1 MSVSN
6 AHELSATDAL
16 TKIRAGLLS
25 SADLV
30 KACLA
35 RIEATDGELQAWTR
49 VDAERAL
56 ARAEEMDA
64 MRRAGRA
71 VGPLHGI
78 PVGLKDI
85 IDTRDMP
92 TERGTPIFA
101 GRQPEADA
109 ALVDRLME
117 AGAVILGKTV
127 TTELAFMNPSATRNP
142 HNVDFS
148 PGGSS
153 AGSAAAVAACQVP
166 LAVGTQTN
174 GSVIRP
180 ASYCGTFGFK
190 PTRGVI
196 SRRGVLQTS
205 ENLDQI
211 GVFGRTLEDV
221 SLMSDVLGGYD
232 PADGLSFARPRPA
245 VLEGCRSDVPIEP
258 VFAIFDGLSYDDRME
273 TAAREG
279 LDEVAAALGAQ
290 VERVPAPEN
299 IADLI
304 EAQRILQEHEISRN
318 LDAVFAANWDK
329 LSPALQTAAERGKTV
344 SESQYGNA
352 LAMMN
357 GAIAYFES
365 FFKDYDAVIT
375 LGATGEAP
383 RFDSGITGDPV
394 FCTIWTLCGLPSV
407 TLPLLVGENGLPIGV
422 QLVGAVEEDDRLMR
436 TANWL
441 LNYLQTSAD

>member
-1 MSVSN
+1 MPASN
-6 AHELSATDAL
+6 YHELSAIDAL

-25 SADLV
+25 SVDLV

-35 RIEATDGELQAWTR
+35 RIEETDGEIHAWVH

-56 ARAEEMDA
+56 ARAKEMDA
-64 MRRAGRA
+64 MRKAGRA
-71 VGPLHGI
+71 IGQLHGI

-101 GRQPEADA
+101 GRQPDADA

-127 TTELAFMNPSATRNP
+127 TTELAFMNPSVTRNP
-142 HNVDFS
+142 HNTEFS

-153 AGSAAAVAACQVP
+153 AGSAAAVAAYQVP
-166 LAVGTQTN
+166 LAIGTQTK

-180 ASYCGTFGFK
+180 ASYCGVFGFK
-190 PTRGVI
+190 PTRGII

-211 GVFGRTLEDV
+211 GVMGRTLEDV
-221 SLMSDVLGGYD
+221 SLLTDILGGFD

-245 VLEGCRSDVPIEP
+245 MLDGCKSDVPIEP
-258 VFAIFDGLSYDDRME
+258 VFAIFDGLPYDGLME
-273 TAAREG
+273 AAARDG
-279 LDEVAAALGAQ
+279 RDEVVDALGAQ

-299 IADLI
+299 FAELV
-304 EAQRILQEHEISRN
+304 EAQAIIQEHEISRN
-318 LDAVFAANWDK
+318 LAADFADNWDK
-329 LSPALQTAAERGKTV
+329 LSSAMKPAVERGRAVT
-344 SESQYGNA
+344 ESQYADA

-357 GAIAYFES
+357 GATGYFES

-394 FCTIWTLCGLPSV
+394 FCAIWTLCGLPCVS
-407 TLPLLVGENGLPIGV
+407 LPLLVGEIDLPIGV